1 MPVPVRLLASAAKL
15 LGATEAAQRL
25 LQSLQVD
32 IVKNEALLGWTPS
45 FSLEQG
51 LQRVAQANKLRSV
64 VKA

>member
-1 MPVPVRLLASAAKL
+1 MPVPVRLLTSAAKL

-32 IVKNEALLGWTPS
+32 IVKNEALLGWTPP

-51 LQRVAQANKLRSV
+51 LRQVALANKSRGV